1 MRFSKNKYYNAL
13 FIILLIVALI
23 SLPFTFKRRLTA
35 VINGEPRPP
44 KSARA
49 ITDHSILDI
58 YFEK

>member
-35 VINGEPRPP
+35 AINGERPP
-44 KSARA
+44 PRMIRVIGQKTLA
-49 ITDHSILDI
+49 T

>member
-23 SLPFTFKRRLTA
+23 SLPFSFKRRLTA

-44 KSARA
+44 RMIRVIGQK
-49 ITDHSILDI
+49 TLTT

>member
-44 KSARA
+44 GTIHVIGQK
-49 ITDHSILDI
+49 ILTT

>member
-23 SLPFTFKRRLTA
+23 SLPFTFKRKLTA
-35 VINGEPRPP
+35 IINGEHRPP
-44 KSARA
+44 RMIRVIGQKTLA
-49 ITDHSILDI
+49 T